1 MVVKQEQGRNKMI
14 KLRDLIKE
22 EECHCGDSCCSTK
35 EQVNEWTDDSF
46 KDQPKR
52 WSKSMDSDSLTEQ
65 EQLDEKKVEL
75 YFRDDL
81 KNKPISR
88 GAYSEI
94 NGQMRHLEFGIKDL
108 KKSVKKQSDA
118 LTLDN
123 IQYII
128 LKAFQMKEILE
139 KK

>member
-1 MVVKQEQGRNKMI
+1 MI

-22 EECHCGDSCCSTK
+22 EDCHCGDECCSTK

-65 EQLDEKKVEL
+65 EQLDEKSVKL
-75 YFRDDL
+75 YFRGDL
-81 KNKPISR
+81 KDKPISR

-94 NGQMRHLEFGIKDL
+94 NGQMKHLEFGIKDL
-108 KKSVKKQSDA
+108 KKSIRTQNDA

-123 IQYII
+123 IQYIV
-128 LKAFQMKEILE
+128 LKAFQMKDILE

>member
-1 MVVKQEQGRNKMI
+1 MI

-22 EECHCGDSCCSTK
+22 EDCHCGDECCSTK

-46 KDQPKR
+46 KDKPKR

-81 KNKPISR
+81 KKKPISR
-88 GAYSEI
+88 VAYSEI

>member
-1 MVVKQEQGRNKMI
+1 MI
-14 KLRDLIKE
+14 KLKDLIKE

-35 EQVNEWTDDSF
+35 EQVNEEVIT
-46 KDQPKR
+46 
-52 WSKSMDSDSLTEQ
+52 
-65 EQLDEKKVEL
+65 EKKVEL
-75 YFRDDL
+75 YFRDEL
-81 KNKPISR
+81 KDKPISR

-108 KKSVKKQSDA
+108 KKSVKTQNDK